1 MNQVFR
7 WNRFLRFHDKE
18 TNQERQRETETE
30 TEKKDTESQ
39 PKVRHRKEEKNTR
52 AMHDNA

>member
-18 TNQERQRETETE
+18 TNQERQRETE